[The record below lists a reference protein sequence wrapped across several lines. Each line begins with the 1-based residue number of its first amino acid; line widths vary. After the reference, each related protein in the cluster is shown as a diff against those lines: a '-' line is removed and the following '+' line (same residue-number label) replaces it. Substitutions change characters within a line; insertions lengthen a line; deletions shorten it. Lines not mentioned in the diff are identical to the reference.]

1 VDQSIPE
8 ARPVTVWAELAV
20 EEVVELPAAAR
31 SPAARMEA
39 RFELELELETELVV
53 DI

>member
-1 VDQSIPE
+1 MPE

-20 EEVVELPAAAR
+20 EEGVELPVAVR

-39 RFELELELETELVV
+39 RFELELDTELVV